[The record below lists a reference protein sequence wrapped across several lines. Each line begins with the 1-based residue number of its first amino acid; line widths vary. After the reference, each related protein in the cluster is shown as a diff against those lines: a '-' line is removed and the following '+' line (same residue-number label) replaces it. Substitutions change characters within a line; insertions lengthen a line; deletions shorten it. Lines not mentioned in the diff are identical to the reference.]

1 MTDKETEVTEVRPI
15 GCYLSLESALVA
27 AKWIDP
33 SDAAAVTLA
42 RRVALALDTAFDM
55 GADLRD
61 LTALSGRF
69 LTVLQQLH
77 LTTETRTASKKTD
90 DNDGTAYVGDFL
102 RLVKT
107 KDTKPAAK
115 TAKRRPV
122 SKSASG

>member
-55 GADLRD
+55 GADLKD

>member
-1 MTDKETEVTEVRPI
+1 MTLKEPDVTKVQPI
-15 GCYLSLESALVA
+15 GCAMSLELAIEA

-33 SDAAAVTLA
+33 SDLAAVTLA
-42 RRVALALDTAFDM
+42 RRVALSLDTAFDL
-55 GADLRD
+55 GADLKD

-90 DNDGTAYVGDFL
+90 ENDGTAYVGDYL

-107 KDTKPAAK
+107 KNPKSTTK
-115 TAKRRPV
+115 TAVSRKV
-122 SKSASG
+122 SKPSS

>member
-1 MTDKETEVTEVRPI
+1 MTGKKPEVPEVRPL
-15 GCYLSLESALVA
+15 GCYLSLESAIAA

-33 SDAAAVTLA
+33 ADLAAVTLA
-42 RRVALALDTAFDM
+42 RRVALALDTAFDT
-55 GADLRD
+55 GADLKD
-61 LTALSGRF
+61 ITALSGRF

-107 KDTKPAAK
+107 KSTKPTSKAAVSR
-115 TAKRRPV
+115 AV
-122 SKSASG
+122 SKPSS

>member
-1 MTDKETEVTEVRPI
+1 MTKKETEVPEIRPV
-15 GCYLSLESALVA
+15 GCYLSLESAIAA

-33 SDAAAVTLA
+33 ADLAAVTLA
-42 RRVALALDTAFDM
+42 RRVALALDTAFDT
-55 GADLRD
+55 GADLKD
-61 LTALSGRF
+61 ITALSGRF

-107 KDTKPAAK
+107 KSPKPTTKAA
-115 TAKRRPV
+115 V
-122 SKSASG
+122 SRAASKPSS

>member
-1 MTDKETEVTEVRPI
+1 MTQKETEVTEVRPI
-15 GCYLSLESALVA
+15 DCYLSLESALAA

-33 SDAAAVTLA
+33 ADFAAVTLA
-42 RRVALALDTAFDM
+42 RRIALALDIAFDM
-55 GADLRD
+55 GADLKD

-90 DNDGTAYVGDFL
+90 EHDGTEYVGDFL

-107 KDTKPAAK
+107 KNPKSTTK
-115 TAKRRPV
+115 TTNSRTTRRP
-122 SKSASG
+122 ASG